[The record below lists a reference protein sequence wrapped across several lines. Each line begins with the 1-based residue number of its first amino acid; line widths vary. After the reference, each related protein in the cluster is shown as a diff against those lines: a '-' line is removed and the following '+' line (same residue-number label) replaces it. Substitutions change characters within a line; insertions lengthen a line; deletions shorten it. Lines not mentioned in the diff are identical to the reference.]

1 MIAALHYR
9 PGWNRYDSS
18 GARLT
23 TMRHRSLI
31 LFLPRSGF
39 GVYSIDSH
47 VSIEKY
53 NILWL
58 KGIVKVKALPKSMPK
73 VSFGNSLSQ
82 LIGQT
87 GFLPIKS

>member
-1 MIAALHYR
+1 VRDAKRPLDDYCVALPG
-9 PGWNRYDSS
+9 PGWSFYDSS
-18 GARLT
+18 EDGLT
-23 TMRHRSLI
+23 TMPTSNLI

-58 KGIVKVKALPKSMPK
+58 KGIA
-73 VSFGNSLSQ
+73 
-82 LIGQT
+82 
-87 GFLPIKS
+87 